1 MRTTVCVCRRDCFR
15 ISDGLPDLGTSSTD
29 LAGIEAL
36 SDAAMHATNSF
47 AAFHDTEKWA
57 QIDGTTH
64 PYFAWS
70 LVDGKMTLGATVS
83 GESAVCSVSGAG
95 AYLPGAT
102 ATVTAV
108 PGGSALFLA
117 WTGNAP
123 YADPNAATTTLPVD
137 NFRVV
142 NAEFGTLIST
152 RADLAAIAA
161 NVLAVL

>member
-1 MRTTVCVCRRDCFR
+1 
-15 ISDGLPDLGTSSTD
+15 
-29 LAGIEAL
+29 
-36 SDAAMHATNSF
+36 
-47 AAFHDTEKWA
+47 
-57 QIDGTTH
+57 
-64 PYFAWS
+64 
-70 LVDGKMTLGATVS
+70 MTLGATVS
-83 GESAVCSVSGAG
+83 GESAGCSVSGAG

-117 WTGNAP
+117 WTGNVP

-152 RADLAAIAA
+152 RPRSARTRPASTASARTSTSRARTGRPSATTPRRSPARSTGADTRSPT
-161 NVLAVL
+161 